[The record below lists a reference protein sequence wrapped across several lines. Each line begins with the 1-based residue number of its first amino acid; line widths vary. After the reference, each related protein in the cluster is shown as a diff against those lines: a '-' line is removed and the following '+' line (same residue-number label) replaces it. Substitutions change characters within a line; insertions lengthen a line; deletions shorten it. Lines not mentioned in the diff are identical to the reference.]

1 MLALRKVGALGI
13 KVLGVTYLAQ
23 TVLAGFS
30 LLSTRFMPSE
40 GGPPDAFLVAQ
51 VVGALGYPI
60 VAWLLIGTADD
71 LAERLFPDVAV
82 PGSFKARDLLTV
94 GLAIVGLAMA
104 ASAIP
109 ALIQGLGLAVYYG
122 EATRQQ
128 LADARFE
135 REWPEL
141 VREGLTLVTGLAV
154 AAASRPIASRF
165 SVDSE

>member
-1 MLALRKVGALGI
+1 MLTLRQVGALGI

-30 LLSTRFMPSE
+30 LLSTRFMPSG
-40 GGPPDAFLVAQ
+40 GGPPDAFLIAQ
-51 VVGALGYPI
+51 VVGALGYPV

-82 PGSFKARDLLTV
+82 PATFRPRDLLAV

-104 ASAIP
+104 ASAVP
-109 ALIQGLGLAVYYG
+109 ALVQGLGLAVYYG

-128 LADARFE
+128 LAAARFE

-141 VREGLTLVTGLAV
+141 VREGLSFVTGLAI
-154 AAASRPIASRF
+154 AAASRSIAGRF
-165 SVDSE
+165 NVEGS